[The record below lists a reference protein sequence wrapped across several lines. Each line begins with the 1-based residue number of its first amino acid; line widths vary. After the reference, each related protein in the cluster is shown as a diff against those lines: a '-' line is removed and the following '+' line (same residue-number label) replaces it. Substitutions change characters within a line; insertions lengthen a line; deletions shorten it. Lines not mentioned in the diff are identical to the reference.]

1 MNHAARVERLRPLL
15 EEPLLVT
22 DPVNV
27 RYLTGFVS
35 SNAALLVDEERVRLY
50 TDFRYARAAEAVEG
64 VELVEAGRHLVD
76 DLAGRLSG
84 RIGFESTHLTYRAY
98 ETLVGGGLEPVPRA
112 GLVERLR
119 AVKDGEELD
128 RIRRAVAITD
138 AAFERLAEERL
149 VGRSE
154 REVAWRLETLLR
166 EGGGEAT
173 AFPVVVAAGPT
184 GSTPHAKPGDRT
196 IEAGE
201 TIVIGSVIVLFVLH
215 VGLYWLNVL
224 WVERNDRWFLFYYP
238 AQTAVM
244 LGIVW
249 LLHSRSEAGL
259 SFLFSATIAIIGEGL
274 GVWGRTR
281 RAFSIGVFYVGLL
294 LGFLYLFSDRA
305 TLLDSVTGLLVNGG
319 SIILFMVMFN
329 QLFAERQKAIELAES
344 LESANAKLAAY
355 NAKIESLTLQNE
367 RQRMARELH
376 DTLAQGVAGLIL
388 QLEAVKVHLAS
399 NRAARAASIVEQ
411 TLTRARSTLAESRA
425 AIDDLRAASTNVAD
439 AVREQVERFK
449 QSTGVACDMELSVTE
464 HELDPEVIDHAM
476 LILSE
481 SLTNISRHA

>member
-1 MNHAARVERLRPLL
+1 MSIANINLERKMVFPFYIFLSLL
-15 EEPLLVT
+15 MGYIGT
-22 DPVNV
+22 
-27 RYLTGFVS
+27 
-35 SNAALLVDEERVRLY
+35 AALI
-50 TDFRYARAAEAVEG
+50 
-64 VELVEAGRHLVD
+64 
-76 DLAGRLSG
+76 S
-84 RIGFESTHLTYRAY
+84 I
-98 ETLVGGGLEPVPRA
+98 
-112 GLVERLR
+112 
-119 AVKDGEELD
+119 
-128 RIRRAVAITD
+128 
-138 AAFERLAEERL
+138 
-149 VGRSE
+149 
-154 REVAWRLETLLR
+154 W
-166 EGGGEAT
+166 
-173 AFPVVVAAGPT
+173 
-184 GSTPHAKPGDRT
+184 
-196 IEAGE
+196 EAGE

-274 GVWGRTR
+274 GVWGNTR

-329 QLFAERQKAIELAES
+329 QLFAQRQKAIELAES

-355 NAKIESLTLQNE
+355 NARIESLTLQNE

-449 QSTGVACDMELSVTE
+449 QSTGVACDLELSVTE

-481 SLTNISRHA
+481 SLTNISRHAQAGKVKVAFFIQNRMLELEVRDNGKGFDVTEPAKGHYGLVGMHERARLTGGMLSIESDSNGTCVQFSVGGEA